1 MNTDGSRG
9 LAQLIPATFLQH
21 RSAPVREPL
30 LETTYARA
38 ILLGLQRKHI
48 YEGTVP
54 EAEVARRRTRNRAA
68 RKARRA
74 NRNN

>member
-1 MNTDGSRG
+1 MSVLDHAHN
-9 LAQLIPATFLQH
+9 P
-21 RSAPVREPL
+21 RSDIIIRNLFHTP
-30 LETTYARA
+30 YARA

-54 EAEVARRRTRNRAA
+54 EAEVARRRARNRAA